1 MKKIIYSLVIMIAA
15 GSLFT
20 SCIEPVEPNGL
31 ETLRIEKANY
41 LKALAALQQSKTQLV
56 AAQAA
61 AEQALA
67 AQRTAEATYQTALA
81 NYQDALTAALRAQT
95 EMDQQRFAIEMKNL
109 TALYEHEA
117 LMRAL
122 EYDAAVAALDAMK
135 EKYAAEAAE
144 AAVKLA
150 MLQADVD
157 YKELLN
163 EAQRIQNLK
172 DQQDME
178 LAKKAFEQEYG
189 QQAAMFALQLA
200 RYEAETAQK
209 AAEAA
214 ALVAAQELLNKNQ
227 ELQNSQ
233 LAQEIEQ
240 AQKAFE
246 QQYGYQEALNALEL
260 ARIEAA
266 NNAAAKEAEAMLED
280 LIDQIGYNAAM
291 RALEIARQAV
301 QDENDAAAMEIA
313 LKELEQAYNK
323 QVALDAIE
331 IAKAQV
337 DLAKANLDL
346 EGFAAGIENLKKQ
359 FEYAEIYRA
368 YELQKAIDNY
378 GIDALKAANEIENLK
393 MQQQLN
399 KVLFAQAIANAKQS
413 LKETLDAIDL
423 KNVGLTDEEWARVN
437 KAIKKYEQAY
447 DAYLDQQVV
456 VMAAEADLFNAQYA
470 ATHPAEDYYVY
481 ILSNDEDFG
490 QHAGLYTLNFAPTVE
505 NYEAA
510 IDILE
515 GFIDADKQAIAE
527 LEEKGALPNDA
538 DLRAWAEQLQGWKD
552 QMGKNQYYQYAQTQ
566 DSINY
571 MVNVFHDGIAEVAK
585 EVLDWCMEH
594 PYIAAP
600 APVAEVVDIEPALEK
615 IDNMTIADMPADTLE
630 FDTLP
635 LAHGNAFAI
644 DRFSDYSYNKLRHM
658 LSTYPSEY
666 WWNFFYRD
674 DDELVLDNVTRNAKD
689 FILGDPE
696 YVTTDKV
703 LEFTDAD
710 GYVWEGRYGLEGVY
724 TTLAREKV
732 MLEKDETFKENAEKN
747 YNYAKK
753 RYEDDRA
760 LLTAGLDAYVSAK
773 MDAYEKAQK
782 DLNDLKAEEAAK
794 GNTMVQ
800 AVLNFQEQLNIV
812 AGHTQMTLND
822 STKIFEAIQNFAA
835 AREEYLGPNVK
846 AKDGKTAAQIRAAV
860 ENFHYAAASSP
871 VTAADINW
879 ADMTWND
886 LRTNQDRGTYG
897 NASIYAF
904 NASNGMQYVG
914 QSGETYATNAVFA
927 VLVDQLINKDIANK
941 FDNEPVIQWA
951 NPIGTGLQG
960 INAQNFQALY
970 GQFKMVEDGVD
981 ADGNKKYKFQT
992 LDGEDVKSPEII
1004 AAEEAVTKA
1013 EKAVK
1018 DAFKAYIDI
1027 YNRFWAVNVNN
1038 DVTTYSKWAAYKSK
1052 VTADPQKPADIK
1064 TARKALIDEVMA
1076 AMPLDV
1082 TCYTTNTFIDPVTAV
1097 IFNGV
1102 DMQAIDRIIKGEDLN
1117 VILTAVDP
1125 SVTNREGVVEWSSSP
1140 IPYTSAQ
1147 ILYGTYYSNLNKGAG
1162 RYEWVGW
1169 PSSYSTRATEFTQY
1183 LFAWQQYIASQVD
1196 MAKDLELLRAWITNI
1211 EETIAADEAAAEEEL
1226 EAFKEEL
1233 KEEITTKHDE
1243 AVAKHDAA
1251 VEAYNAQMEAR
1262 NQTLADWAEF
1272 FGVYDNPLTGKQDT
1286 LAYYWITNQDC
1297 AHWPVETWR
1306 NSFSC
1311 VNYQNQYI
1319 DEEAGVWNGPQPG
1332 MMNNR
1337 IAGTFQ
1343 EILDANLPGYP
1354 EKVAEWNHFARQY
1367 ADVQYHLQ
1375 TLYDTMNAAY
1385 MAAAKVVD
1393 PTTTETDLIKYVEDY
1408 KIAIEKA
1415 IADLYDEINEHTAEI
1430 EWLRYAIAQIEAGVD
1445 PFTAWQKVCEMNL
1458 EYQNQVLDD
1467 LKTKLDLRKADY
1479 DAVMEYINAKSEE

>member
-95 EMDQQRFAIEMKNL
+95 EMDQQRFAIEMQNL

-266 NNAAAKEAEAMLED
+266 NNAAAAEANAMLED

-301 QDENDAAAMEIA
+301 QDEFDANAMEIA

-323 QVALDAIE
+323 QVALDAVE
-331 IAKAQV
+331 IAKAQI
-337 DLAKANLDL
+337 DLAKATLDL
-346 EGFAAGIENLKKQ
+346 EGFAAGIENLKKE

-368 YELQKAIDNY
+368 YELQKAIDQY
-378 GIDALKAANEIENLK
+378 GIDALTAANQIENLK
-393 MQQQLN
+393 MKQQYN
-399 KVLFAQAIANAKQS
+399 KVLFAQAIAEAKQS
-413 LKETLDAIDL
+413 LKETLDSIDL
-423 KNVGLTDEEWARVN
+423 KNVGLTDDEWKRVN
-437 KAIKKYEQAY
+437 EVIRKYEKAY
-447 DAYLDQQVV
+447 AKYLDQQLV
-456 VMAAEADLFNAQYA
+456 VMDAESDLFDAQYA

-481 ILSNDEDFG
+481 LTKAESA
-490 QHAGLYTLNFAPTVE
+490 QHAGLYTLNFAPTAE

-510 IDILE
+510 IDLLRD
-515 GFIDADKQAIAE
+515 FIEADKQAIAE
-527 LEEKGALPNDA
+527 LEEKGSLPNDA
-538 DLRAWAEQLQGWKD
+538 DLRAWADQLQAWKD
-552 QMGKNQYYQYAQTQ
+552 QMGKNEYYQYAQTQ

-594 PYIAAP
+594 PYIDVP
-600 APVAEVVDIEPALEK
+600 DPVAEVVDIEPALEM
-615 IDNMTIADMPADTLE
+615 IDNMTIADMPAEELE

-635 LAHGNAFAI
+635 LANGVPTAI
-644 DRFSDYSYNKLRHM
+644 DRFSDYSYNKLWWM
-658 LSTYPSEY
+658 LGWYSDYFDNDILEQ
-666 WWNFFYRD
+666 D
-674 DDELVLDNVTRNAKD
+674 GDELVLHANRNMKD
-689 FILGDPE
+689 FVLGEEGLTGNENTDELE
-696 YVTTDKV
+696 YEGMV
-703 LEFTDAD
+703 
-710 GYVWEGRYGLEGVY
+710 GYYGLKGVY
-724 TTLAREKV
+724 SALAREKV
-732 MLEKDETFKENAEKN
+732 MKDKDETWKKTAKDNYEKYKEAWEKDYDTLSKGFKAYPLYATALENYYTALDELAAAEK
-747 YNYAKK
+747 A
-753 RYEDDRA
+753 
-760 LLTAGLDAYVSAK
+760 
-773 MDAYEKAQK
+773 EKELGNSMVNAVKEFQK
-782 DLNDLKAEEAAK
+782 
-794 GNTMVQ
+794 
-800 AVLNFQEQLNIV
+800 QLNIV
-812 AGHTQMTLND
+812 AGHAQMTLND
-822 STKIFEAIQNFAA
+822 STKIFEAIQAFAA
-835 AREEYLGPNVK
+835 ARK
-846 AKDGKTAAQIRAAV
+846 AYFPHTDAEAKQYD
-860 ENFHYAAASSP
+860 NFHYASASMP
-871 VTAADINW
+871 VTAADIDW

-904 NASNGMQYVG
+904 NPNNGTAYVG
-914 QSGETYATNAVFA
+914 LYSTTTYTENEIFG
-927 VLVDQLINKDIANK
+927 VLVEQLMNQDLAAK
-941 FDNEPVIQWA
+941 FDAATVIPW
-951 NPIGTGLQG
+951 NSLIGTGMQG
-960 INAQNFQALY
+960 INARDCQALY
-970 GQFKMVEDGVD
+970 
-981 ADGNKKYKFQT
+981 KKYQMVDT
-992 LDGEDVKSPEII
+992 GETDANGDPIYAFITKGGTYPADKVESAEVK
-1004 AAEEAVTKA
+1004 AAKEKL

-1018 DAFKAYIDI
+1018 ALDNARLGWIRLH
-1027 YNRFWAVNVNN
+1027 NRFWNENVAEN
-1038 DVTTYSKWAAYKSK
+1038 TGKTLLEAYETNMKAK
-1052 VTADPQKPADIK
+1052 MDAGKTLAQAK
-1064 TARKALIDEVMA
+1064 TACANDLKAFENAVINA
-1076 AMPLDV
+1076 TTKKLDPN
-1082 TCYTTNTFIDPVTAV
+1082 CYTLNTFCDPTRIVFFNDGPETAWGWEILDAV
-1097 IFNGV
+1097 
-1102 DMQAIDRIIKGEDLN
+1102 
-1117 VILTAVDP
+1117 LTAVDP
-1125 SVTNREGVVEWSSSP
+1125 SVTDREAGGWSFDNH
-1140 IPYTSAQ
+1140 YESAQ
-1147 ILYGTYYSNLNKGAG
+1147 ILYGRG
-1162 RYEWVGW
+1162 
-1169 PSSYSTRATEFTQY
+1169 STANPTEFTLY
-1183 LFAWQQYIASQVD
+1183 LYWWQMYDASFVD
-1196 MAKDLELLRAWITNI
+1196 LAKDLELLKAWIESI
-1211 EETIAADEAAAEEEL
+1211 EATIAADEAAAEEEL

-1262 NQTLADWAEF
+1262 NQMLDDWAEF
-1272 FGVYDNPLTGKQDT
+1272 FGVYDNPLTGEPDT
-1286 LAYYWITNQDC
+1286 LAYYWIVDRDC
-1297 AHWPVETWR
+1297 AHWSVDHWR

-1311 VNYQNQYI
+1311 VNYHNQYI
-1319 DEEAGVWNGPQPG
+1319 DQEAGVWNGPQPG
-1332 MMNNR
+1332 MMRNL
-1337 IAGTFQ
+1337 IAGKFQ
-1343 EILDANLPGYP
+1343 EILDTNLPGYP
-1354 EKVAEWNHFARQY
+1354 EKVAQWNHFHRQY
-1367 ADVQYHLQ
+1367 VDVQYHLQ
-1375 TLYDTMNAAY
+1375 TIYDTMNSAY

-1393 PTTTETDLIKYVEDY
+1393 PDATETDLITYVENY
-1408 KIAIEKA
+1408 KLAIENA
-1415 IADLYDEINEHTAEI
+1415 IADLYDEINEHTALIEI
-1430 EWLRYAIAQIEAGVD
+1430 LNYAKAQVEAGYD
-1445 PFTAWQKVCEMNL
+1445 PIAVWQKACENNL
-1458 EYQNQVLDD
+1458 ELQNQILDD

>member
-95 EMDQQRFAIEMKNL
+95 EMDQQRFAIEMQNL

-301 QDENDAAAMEIA
+301 QDEFDANAMEIA

-323 QVALDAIE
+323 QVALDAVE

-368 YELQKAIDNY
+368 YELQKAIDQY
-378 GIDALKAANEIENLK
+378 GIDALTAANQIENLK

-399 KVLFAQAIANAKQS
+399 KVLFAQAIAEAKQS

-423 KNVGLTDEEWARVN
+423 KNVGLTDDEWKRVN
-437 KAIKKYEQAY
+437 EVIRKYEKAY
-447 DAYLDQQVV
+447 AKYLDQQLV
-456 VMAAEADLFNAQYA
+456 VMDAESDLFDAQYA

-481 ILSNDEDFG
+481 LTKEDSA
-490 QHAGLYTLNFAPTVE
+490 QHAGLYTLNFAPTAE

-510 IDILE
+510 IEILR
-515 GFIDADKQAIAE
+515 GFIEADKQAIAE
-527 LEEKGALPNDA
+527 LEEKGSLPNDA
-538 DLRAWAEQLQGWKD
+538 DLRAWADQLQAWKD
-552 QMGKNQYYQYAQTQ
+552 QMGKNEYYQYAQTQ

-571 MVNVFHDGIAEVAK
+571 MVNVFHDGMAEVAK

-600 APVAEVVDIEPALEK
+600 DPVAEVMEPNLDK
-615 IDNMTIADMPADTLE
+615 IDAMTIADMPAKDLE
-630 FDTLP
+630 FDSLP
-635 LAHGNAFAI
+635 IAGGDPARI
-644 DRFSDYSYNKLRHM
+644 DRFSDFSTNKLYYMFHYGN
-658 LSTYPSEY
+658 SWGDVFAYDY
-666 WWNFFYRD
+666 
-674 DDELVLDNVTRNAKD
+674 DDEGDMIITVNGNRNMKEL
-689 FILGDPE
+689 ILGGYNYD
-696 YVTTDKV
+696 TDKEIYAEGYLNYYGLKGV
-703 LEFTDAD
+703 YSALDRDKVMMQKDAD
-710 GYVWEGRYGLEGVY
+710 FQK
-724 TTLAREKV
+724 TAK
-732 MLEKDETFKENAEKN
+732 AN
-747 YNYAKK
+747 YDYAKK
-753 RYEDDRA
+753 RWEDDYA
-760 LLTAGLDAYVSAK
+760 ILKNKTINLYEPFATACDEYK
-773 MDAYEKAQK
+773 
-782 DLNDLKAEEAAK
+782 AAK
-794 GNTMVQ
+794 EAYDAAVAAAKEKGDTMVN
-800 AVLNFQEQLNIV
+800 ALWAFVGELNKV
-812 AGHTQMTLND
+812 GDHAQMTYND
-822 STKIFEAIQNFAA
+822 SVALVKAIVDFAA
-835 AREEYLGPNVK
+835 ARKAYFPASASAK
-846 AKDGKTAAQIRAAV
+846 AKYDV
-860 ENFHYAAASSP
+860 YHYAAASDP
-871 VTAADINW
+871 VTEGTIAWEDI
-879 ADMTWND
+879 TF
-886 LRTNQDRGTYG
+886 
-897 NASIYAF
+897 ASIRPLETRTAGTATKALGFEYTTGDPYW
-904 NASNGMQYVG
+904 STQRGYTWTYNGI
-914 QSGETYATNAVFA
+914 FA
-927 VLVDQLINKDIANK
+927 MLTEQLINDNFAQK
-941 FDNEPVIQWA
+941 FDAEPVKKQTETQSAIETVFNSREYKA
-951 NPIGTGLQG
+951 FYGEFKYVPEAGTVPEHFETLAGDPI
-960 INAQNFQALY
+960 
-970 GQFKMVEDGVD
+970 VD
-981 ADGNKKYKFQT
+981 PA
-992 LDGEDVKSPEII
+992 VA
-1004 AAEEAVTKA
+1004 AAEAAMEAAKEKVGKA
-1013 EKAVK
+1013 MS
-1018 DAFKAYIDI
+1018 DYQLI
-1027 YNRFWAVNVNN
+1027 YNRFWAENAMFTSEVLTAVTKFFADPKDANRTALVKAIDKCFPLDCNCYTDKTFMEPFVNVTFYGM
-1038 DVTTYSKWAAYKSK
+1038 DIDYIDFVAWAE
-1052 VTADPQKPADIK
+1052 D
-1064 TARKALIDEVMA
+1064 
-1076 AMPLDV
+1076 LDV
-1082 TCYTTNTFIDPVTAV
+1082 V
-1097 IFNGV
+1097 
-1102 DMQAIDRIIKGEDLN
+1102 
-1117 VILTAVDP
+1117 LTAVDP
-1125 SVTNREGVVEWSSSP
+1125 NVTDRIGVHNFADGYPDAAILFGTFARDLKKGSKVNNTT
-1140 IPYTSAQ
+1140 PYLWDLDA
-1147 ILYGTYYSNLNKGAG
+1147 
-1162 RYEWVGW
+1162 
-1169 PSSYSTRATEFTQY
+1169 SYSSKATEFTQY
-1183 LFAWQQYIASQVD
+1183 MFALWVYELSQHGL
-1196 MAKDLELLRAWITNI
+1196 AQDLELLKAWIESI
-1211 EETIAADEAAAEEEL
+1211 EATIAADEAAAEEEL

-1233 KEEITTKHDE
+1233 KEKIMAGYEE
-1243 AVAKHDAA
+1243 ALAKHDAA

-1262 NQTLADWAEF
+1262 NQMLDDWAEF
-1272 FGVYDNPLTGKQDT
+1272 FGVYDNPLTGEPDT
-1286 LAYYWITNQDC
+1286 LAYYWILDRDC
-1297 AHWPVETWR
+1297 AHWSVDHWR

-1311 VNYQNQYI
+1311 VNYHNQYI
-1319 DEEAGVWNGPQPG
+1319 DQEAGVWNGPQPG
-1332 MMNNR
+1332 MMRNL
-1337 IAGTFQ
+1337 IAGKFQ
-1343 EILDANLPGYP
+1343 EILDTNLPGYP
-1354 EKVAEWNHFARQY
+1354 EKVAQWNHFHRQY
-1367 ADVQYHLQ
+1367 VDVQYHLQ
-1375 TLYDTMNAAY
+1375 TLYDTMNSAY

-1393 PTTTETDLIKYVEDY
+1393 PNTTETDLIKYVEDY
-1408 KIAIEKA
+1408 KLKIENA
-1415 IADLYDEINEHTAEI
+1415 IADLYDEINEHTALIEI
-1430 EWLRYAIAQIEAGVD
+1430 LNYAKAQVEAGYD
-1445 PFTAWQKVCEMNL
+1445 PIAVWQKTCENNL
-1458 EYQNQVLDD
+1458 ELQKQILDD

-1479 DAVMEYINAKSEE
+1479 DAVMEYINAKSED

>member
-95 EMDQQRFAIEMKNL
+95 EMDQQRFAIEMQNL

-266 NNAAAKEAEAMLED
+266 NNAAAKETEAMLED

-301 QDENDAAAMEIA
+301 QDEFDANAMEIA

-323 QVALDAIE
+323 QVALDAVE
-331 IAKAQV
+331 IAKAQI
-337 DLAKANLDL
+337 DLAKATLDL
-346 EGFAAGIENLKKQ
+346 EGFAAGIENLKKE

-368 YELQKAIDNY
+368 YELQKAIDQY
-378 GIDALKAANEIENLK
+378 GIDALTAANQIENLK
-393 MQQQLN
+393 MKQQLN
-399 KVLFAQAIANAKQS
+399 KVLFAQAIAEAKQS

-423 KNVGLTDEEWARVN
+423 KNVGLTDDEWKRVN
-437 KAIKKYEQAY
+437 EVIRKYENAY
-447 DAYLDQQVV
+447 GKYLDQQLV
-456 VMAAEADLFNAQYA
+456 VMDAESDLFDAQYA

-481 ILSNDEDFG
+481 LTKEDSA
-490 QHAGLYTLNFAPTVE
+490 QHAGLYTLNFAPTAE

-510 IDILE
+510 IELLR
-515 GFIDADKQAIAE
+515 GFIEADKQAIAE

-538 DLRAWAEQLQGWKD
+538 DLRAWADQLQAWKD
-552 QMGKNQYYQYAQTQ
+552 QMGKNEYYQYAQTQ

-594 PYIAAP
+594 PYIEAP
-600 APVAEVVDIEPALEK
+600 DPVAEVMEPVLDK
-615 IDNMTIADMPADTLE
+615 IDAMTIADMPAEDLE
-630 FDTLP
+630 FDSLP
-635 LAHGNAFAI
+635 IADGNPALI
-644 DRFSDYSYNKLRHM
+644 DRFSDFSTNKLYYM
-658 LSTYPSEY
+658 FQYGDSWGDVFAYDY
-666 WWNFFYRD
+666 
-674 DDELVLDNVTRNAKD
+674 DDEGNAIITVNGNRNMKEL
-689 FILGDPE
+689 ILGGYDYDTHKKIE
-696 YVTTDKV
+696 AEGYTNYYGLKGVYSALDRDKV
-703 LEFTDAD
+703 MMEKDAD
-710 GYVWEGRYGLEGVY
+710 FQK
-724 TTLAREKV
+724 TAK
-732 MLEKDETFKENAEKN
+732 AN
-747 YNYAKK
+747 YDYAKK
-753 RYEDDRA
+753 RWEDDYA
-760 LLTAGLDAYVSAK
+760 ILKNKTINLYEPFATACDEYK
-773 MDAYEKAQK
+773 
-782 DLNDLKAEEAAK
+782 AAK
-794 GNTMVQ
+794 EAYDAAVAAAKEKGDTMVN
-800 AVLNFQEQLNIV
+800 ALWAFVGELNKV
-812 AGHTQMTLND
+812 GDHAQMTYND
-822 STKIFEAIQNFAA
+822 SVALVKAIVDFAA
-835 AREEYLGPNVK
+835 ARKAYFPASASAK
-846 AKDGKTAAQIRAAV
+846 AKYDV
-860 ENFHYAAASSP
+860 YHYAAASDP
-871 VTAADINW
+871 VTEGTIAWEDI
-879 ADMTWND
+879 TF
-886 LRTNQDRGTYG
+886 
-897 NASIYAF
+897 ASIRPLETRTAGTATKALGFEYTTGDPYW
-904 NASNGMQYVG
+904 STQRGYTWTYNGI
-914 QSGETYATNAVFA
+914 FA
-927 VLVDQLINKDIANK
+927 MLTEQLINDNFAQK
-941 FDNEPVIQWA
+941 FDAEPVKKQTETQSAIETVFNSREYKA
-951 NPIGTGLQG
+951 FYGEFKYVPEAGTVPEHFETLAGDPI
-960 INAQNFQALY
+960 
-970 GQFKMVEDGVD
+970 VD
-981 ADGNKKYKFQT
+981 PA
-992 LDGEDVKSPEII
+992 VA
-1004 AAEEAVTKA
+1004 AAEAAMEAAKEKVNKA
-1013 EKAVK
+1013 MA
-1018 DAFKAYIDI
+1018 DYQLI
-1027 YNRFWAVNVNN
+1027 YNRFWAENSMYNNEVLTALIKFFNDPKDANRNALIKAIDNCFPLDCNCYTDKTFMEPFVNVTFYGM
-1038 DVTTYSKWAAYKSK
+1038 DI
-1052 VTADPQKPADIK
+1052 AD
-1064 TARKALIDEVMA
+1064 IDEVA
-1076 AMPLDV
+1076 WAEDLDV
-1082 TCYTTNTFIDPVTAV
+1082 V
-1097 IFNGV
+1097 
-1102 DMQAIDRIIKGEDLN
+1102 
-1117 VILTAVDP
+1117 LTAVDP
-1125 SVTNREGVVEWSSSP
+1125 NVTDRIGVNHFATGYSDAAILFGTFARDLKKGSKVNNTT
-1140 IPYTSAQ
+1140 PYLWDLDA
-1147 ILYGTYYSNLNKGAG
+1147 
-1162 RYEWVGW
+1162 
-1169 PSSYSTRATEFTQY
+1169 SYSSKATEFTQY
-1183 LFAWQQYIASQVD
+1183 MFALWVYELSQHGL
-1196 MAKDLELLRAWITNI
+1196 AQDLELLKAWIESI

-1233 KEEITTKHDE
+1233 KEKIMAGYEE
-1243 AVAKHDAA
+1243 ALAKHDAA

-1262 NQTLADWAEF
+1262 NQMLDDWAEF
-1272 FGVYDNPLTGKQDT
+1272 FGVYDNPLTGEPDT
-1286 LAYYWITNQDC
+1286 LAYYWILDRDC
-1297 AHWPVETWR
+1297 AHWSVDHWR

-1311 VNYQNQYI
+1311 VNYHNQYI
-1319 DEEAGVWNGPQPG
+1319 DQEAGVWNGPQPG
-1332 MMNNR
+1332 MMRNL
-1337 IAGTFQ
+1337 IAGKFQ
-1343 EILDANLPGYP
+1343 EILDTNLPGYP
-1354 EKVAEWNHFARQY
+1354 EKVAEWNHFHRQY
-1367 ADVQYHLQ
+1367 VDVQYHLQ
-1375 TLYDTMNAAY
+1375 TLYDTMNSAY

-1393 PTTTETDLIKYVEDY
+1393 PDATETDLIKYVEDY
-1408 KIAIEKA
+1408 KLKIENA
-1415 IADLYDEINEHTAEI
+1415 IADLYDEINEHTALIEI
-1430 EWLRYAIAQIEAGVD
+1430 LNYAKAQVEAGYD
-1445 PFTAWQKVCEMNL
+1445 PIAVWQKTCENNL
-1458 EYQNQVLDD
+1458 ELQKQILDD

>member
-95 EMDQQRFAIEMKNL
+95 EMDQQRFAIEMQNL
-109 TALYEHEA
+109 AALYEHEA

-122 EYDAAVAALDAMK
+122 DYDAAVAALDAMK

-150 MLQADVD
+150 MLQAEVD

-246 QQYGYQEALNALEL
+246 QKYGYQEALNALEL

-266 NNAAAKEAEAMLED
+266 NNAAAAEAQAKLED
-280 LIDQIGYNAAM
+280 MIDQFGYDAAM
-291 RALEIARQAV
+291 RALAIARQAV

-368 YELQKAIDNY
+368 YELQKAIDQY
-378 GIDALKAANEIENLK
+378 GIDALTAANQIENLK
-393 MQQQLN
+393 MQQQYN
-399 KVLFAQAIANAKQS
+399 KVLFAQAIAEAKQS

-423 KNVGLTDEEWARVN
+423 KNVGLTDDEWKRVN
-437 KAIKKYEQAY
+437 EVIRKYEKAY
-447 DAYLDQQVV
+447 SKYLDQQLV
-456 VMAAEADLFNAQYA
+456 VMDAESDLFDAQYA

-481 ILSNDEDFG
+481 LTKAESA
-490 QHAGLYTLNFAPTVE
+490 QHAGLYTLNFAPTAE

-510 IDILE
+510 IELLR
-515 GFIDADKQAIAE
+515 GFIEADKQAIAE
-527 LEEKGALPNDA
+527 LEEKGSLPNDA
-538 DLRAWAEQLQGWKD
+538 DLRAWADQLQAWKD
-552 QMGKNQYYQYAQTQ
+552 QMGKNEYYQYAQTQ

-600 APVAEVVDIEPALEK
+600 DPVAEVVDIEPALEK

-696 YVTTDKV
+696 FVTTDKV

-846 AKDGKTAAQIRAAV
+846 AKDGKTAAEIRAAV

-960 INAQNFQALY
+960 INAQSFQALY

-1018 DAFKAYIDI
+1018 DVFKAYIDI

-1125 SVTNREGVVEWSSSP
+1125 SVTNREGVIEWSSSP

-1169 PSSYSTRATEFTQY
+1169 PNSYSTRATEFTQY

-1233 KEEITTKHDE
+1233 KEKIITKHDE

-1272 FGVYDNPLTGKQDT
+1272 FGVYDNPLTGEQDT
-1286 LAYYWITNQDC
+1286 LAYYWIQDRDC
-1297 AHWPVETWR
+1297 AHWDVEHWR
-1306 NSFSC
+1306 TSFSC
-1311 VNYQNQYI
+1311 VNYHNKYI
-1319 DEEAGVWNGPQPG
+1319 DQEAGVWNGPQPG
-1332 MMNNR
+1332 MMRNL
-1337 IAGTFQ
+1337 IGGTFQ
-1343 EILDANLPGYP
+1343 EILDTNLPGYP
-1354 EKVAEWNHFARQY
+1354 EKVAQWNHFHRQY
-1367 ADVQYHLQ
+1367 VDVQYHLQ
-1375 TLYDTMNAAY
+1375 TLYDTMNDAY

-1393 PTTTETDLIKYVEDY
+1393 PNTTETDLIKYVEDY
-1408 KIAIEKA
+1408 KLKIENA
-1415 IADLYDEINEHTAEI
+1415 IADLYDEINEHTALIEI
-1430 EWLRYAIAQIEAGVD
+1430 LNYAKAQVEAGYD
-1445 PFTAWQKVCEMNL
+1445 PIAVWQKTCENNL
-1458 EYQNQVLDD
+1458 ELQKQILDD

>member
-95 EMDQQRFAIEMKNL
+95 EMDQQRFAIEMQNL

-266 NNAAAKEAEAMLED
+266 NNAAAAEAQAKLED
-280 LIDQIGYNAAM
+280 MIDQFGYDAAM
-291 RALEIARQAV
+291 RALAIARQAV

-368 YELQKAIDNY
+368 YELQKAIDQY
-378 GIDALKAANEIENLK
+378 GIDALTAANQIENLK
-393 MQQQLN
+393 MKQQYN
-399 KVLFAQAIANAKQS
+399 KVLFAQAIAEAKQS

-423 KNVGLTDEEWARVN
+423 KNVGLTDDEWKRVN
-437 KAIKKYEQAY
+437 EVIRKYENAY
-447 DAYLDQQVV
+447 GKYLDQQLV
-456 VMAAEADLFNAQYA
+456 VMDAESDLFDAQYA

-481 ILSNDEDFG
+481 LTKEDSA
-490 QHAGLYTLNFAPTVE
+490 QHAGLYTLNFAPTAE

-510 IDILE
+510 IEILR
-515 GFIDADKQAIAE
+515 GFIEADKQAIAE
-527 LEEKGALPNDA
+527 LEEKGSQPNDA
-538 DLRAWAEQLQGWKD
+538 DLRAWADQLQAWKD
-552 QMGKNQYYQYAQTQ
+552 QMGKNEYYQYAQTQ

-594 PYIAAP
+594 PYIDVP
-600 APVAEVVDIEPALEK
+600 DPVAEVVDIEPALEK
-615 IDNMTIADMPADTLE
+615 IDNMTIADMPAKDLE
-630 FDTLP
+630 FDSLP
-635 LAHGNAFAI
+635 IALGNPALI
-644 DRFSDYSYNKLRHM
+644 DRFSDFSTNKLYYM
-658 LSTYPSEY
+658 FQYGDSWGDVFALDY
-666 WWNFFYRD
+666 
-674 DDELVLDNVTRNAKD
+674 DDEGNAIITVNGNRNMKEL
-689 FILGDPE
+689 ILGGYDYDTHTKIE
-696 YVTTDKV
+696 AEGYTNYYGLKGVYSALDRDKV
-703 LEFTDAD
+703 MMEKDADFQKTAKANYEYAKERWESDYAILKNKTINKYQPFTDACNE
-710 GYVWEGRYGLEGVY
+710 Y
-724 TTLAREKV
+724 K
-732 MLEKDETFKENAEKN
+732 
-747 YNYAKK
+747 
-753 RYEDDRA
+753 
-760 LLTAGLDAYVSAK
+760 
-773 MDAYEKAQK
+773 
-782 DLNDLKAEEAAK
+782 AAK
-794 GNTMVQ
+794 EAYDAAVAAAKEKGDTMVN
-800 AVLNFQEQLNIV
+800 ALWAFVGELNKV
-812 AGHTQMTLND
+812 GDHAQMTYND
-822 STKIFEAIQNFAA
+822 SVALVKAIVDFAA
-835 AREEYLGPNVK
+835 ARKAYFPASASAK
-846 AKDGKTAAQIRAAV
+846 AKYDV
-860 ENFHYAAASSP
+860 YHYAAASDP
-871 VTAADINW
+871 VTEGTIAWEDI
-879 ADMTWND
+879 TF
-886 LRTNQDRGTYG
+886 
-897 NASIYAF
+897 ASIRPLETRTAGTATKALGFEYTTGDPYW
-904 NASNGMQYVG
+904 STQRGYTWTYNGI
-914 QSGETYATNAVFA
+914 FA
-927 VLVDQLINKDIANK
+927 MLTEQLINDNFAQK
-941 FDNEPVIQWA
+941 FDAEPVKKQTETQSAIETVFNSREYKA
-951 NPIGTGLQG
+951 FYGEFKYVPEAGTVPEH
-960 INAQNFQALY
+960 F
-970 GQFKMVEDGVD
+970 E
-981 ADGNKKYKFQT
+981 T
-992 LDGEDVKSPEII
+992 LDGDPIVDPAVA
-1004 AAEEAVTKA
+1004 AAEAAMEAAKEKV
-1013 EKAVK
+1013 EKAMA
-1018 DAFKAYIDI
+1018 DYQLI
-1027 YNRFWAVNVNN
+1027 YNRFWAENAMYTSEVLTAQATFFADPKDANRAALVKAIDKCFPLDCNCYTDKTFMDPFVNV
-1038 DVTTYSKWAAYKSK
+1038 TFYGM
-1052 VTADPQKPADIK
+1052 DIED
-1064 TARKALIDEVMA
+1064 IDYVAFAED
-1076 AMPLDV
+1076 LDV
-1082 TCYTTNTFIDPVTAV
+1082 V
-1097 IFNGV
+1097 
-1102 DMQAIDRIIKGEDLN
+1102 
-1117 VILTAVDP
+1117 LTAVDP
-1125 SVTNREGVVEWSSSP
+1125 NVTDRIGVHIFAGGYTDAAILFGTFARDLKKGSKVNNTTPYLWDLDASHSS
-1140 IPYTSAQ
+1140 
-1147 ILYGTYYSNLNKGAG
+1147 K
-1162 RYEWVGW
+1162 
-1169 PSSYSTRATEFTQY
+1169 ATEFTQY
-1183 LFAWQQYIASQVD
+1183 MFALWVYELSQHGL
-1196 MAKDLELLRAWITNI
+1196 AQDLELLKAWIESI
-1211 EETIAADEAAAEEEL
+1211 EATIAADEAAAEEEL

-1272 FGVYDNPLTGKQDT
+1272 FGVYDNPLTGEPDT
-1286 LAYYWITNQDC
+1286 LAYYWILDRDC
-1297 AHWPVETWR
+1297 AHWSVDHWR

-1311 VNYQNQYI
+1311 VNYHNQYI
-1319 DEEAGVWNGPQPG
+1319 DQEAGVWNGPQPG
-1332 MMNNR
+1332 MMRNL
-1337 IAGTFQ
+1337 IAGKFQ
-1343 EILDANLPGYP
+1343 EILDTNLPGYP
-1354 EKVAEWNHFARQY
+1354 EKVAQWNHFHRQY
-1367 ADVQYHLQ
+1367 VDVQYHLQ
-1375 TLYDTMNAAY
+1375 TLYDTMNDAY

-1393 PTTTETDLIKYVEDY
+1393 PNTTETDLIKYVEDY
-1408 KIAIEKA
+1408 KLKIENA
-1415 IADLYDEINEHTAEI
+1415 IADLYDEINEHTALIEI
-1430 EWLRYAIAQIEAGVD
+1430 LNYAKAQVEAGYD
-1445 PFTAWQKVCEMNL
+1445 PISVWQKTCENKLAL
-1458 EYQNQVLDD
+1458 ENQKLDD